1 MSPLKRFLY
10 GVDGFDAAVWNEFS
24 EVERGQF
31 DFFGVRIDEE
41 DGNRLT
47 LRHGTISVFWASLL
61 FGRSF
66 SGAAAPPPVN
76 QSTNSATKQRWMFQ
90 RSQCDLIPEV
100 ATRNPDRMLL

>member
-24 EVERGQF
+24 EVERDQF

-47 LRHGTISVFWASLL
+47 LRHGTISVFLGKPALL
-61 FGRSF
+61 EVIQRGCC
-66 SGAAAPPPVN
+66 AAACQSINQLSYKTALDSSAQPV
-76 QSTNSATKQRWMFQ
+76 
-90 RSQCDLIPEV
+90 
-100 ATRNPDRMLL
+100 